1 MSGSL
6 TKIAVG
12 AAPEGLPVYPQK
24 RTPAIA
30 VSDPFEAATL
40 LRVAEERGL
49 EGIVS
54 KRRLALIWCANDWVK
69 LKTTPRRE
77 GNREQWRLF
86 ERN

>member
-1 MSGSL
+1 
-6 TKIAVG
+6 
-12 AAPEGLPVYPQK
+12 LPYPNPSK
-24 RTPAIA
+24 
-30 VSDPFEAATL
+30 AATL

-54 KRRLALIWCANDWVK
+54 KRRLAFIWCANDWVK
-69 LKTTPRRE
+69 LKTTAKRE